1 MPTINRTVLMS
12 DAEHF
17 RADQA
22 INPYYGD
29 THVNSEQALAEH
41 TAIRAALE
49 SAGITV
55 HTAAS
60 PADSQD
66 GVYTANW
73 ALVRGNDAV
82 LARLP
87 DVRKA
92 EEVYAATVLR
102 SLGKTVHVVPDN
114 LRFSGQGD
122 ALPCGNL
129 LFCGQGYRS
138 DEAAQAFAADLLG
151 YERVQLQTVPQLDS
165 TGQPVKNAVSGWLDS
180 FFYDIDLALAVL
192 RHPTKEAKGLIAYCP
207 EAFVEESRTR
217 LEALDASFGA
227 DLVDQRRQVV
237 VHAQDRDLGDDAL
250 VEEHSDYFPE
260 DREDSRSTH
269 NERLALPLR
278 VQHLERGLAAVDV
291 GRAKDGCDPT
301 RSERLAQRPA
311 PQLGA
316 GSRGCAKRRLAH
328 TPPQPRARKRVPS
341 ARGRLAARE
350 RARALATRAWRAW
363 VLSSVTTP
371 ASPWWASSW
380 CT

>member
-217 LEALDASFGA
+217 LEALDTVDKITVSLAEAQEAFA
-227 DLVDQRRQVV
+227 TNLVSTGEAVIMS
-237 VHAQDRDLGDDAL
+237 AQ
-250 VEEHSDYFPE
+250 
-260 DREDSRSTH
+260 
-269 NERLALPLR
+269 
-278 VQHLERGLAAVDV
+278 
-291 GRAKDGCDPT
+291 
-301 RSERLAQRPA
+301 A
-311 PQLGA
+311 PQLA
-316 GSRGCAKRRLAH
+316 NELRSRGFHVITPEVRELAKGGGYIRC
-328 TPPQPRARKRVPS
+328 
-341 ARGRLAARE
+341 
-350 RARALATRAWRAW
+350 
-363 VLSSVTTP
+363 TTL
-371 ASPWWASSW
+371 
-380 CT
+380 TLD